1 MALPS
6 PSYYTIG
13 QVLEKLRDEFPG
25 VAVSKIR
32 YWESI
37 GLIKPLRAPS
47 GFRKFCD
54 NDIEDIRKI
63 LRTQRDL
70 GVPLEVIRKRMGNKA
85 ALHRS
90 DQPLLGF
97 EEDLDATQDEFS
109 QIEGDPDSATF
120 DRRKY
125 MRIFKDHENV
135 VAEAGSLPE
144 IDLASIA
151 SIPASKVR
159 GTKVLKASPRASVEA
174 GDKGHSEKEEPSSYQ
189 VDGDTSS
196 ADLRDCISDIAVARD
211 SAEDKRDNGL
221 DAAVVNL
228 EATSSTVDGSQVY
241 LASEDI
247 NDAAPLGAVV
257 GFAST
262 KVELDHV
269 TQGAEAPALITEDLA
284 DRSINSVT
292 ATKRGSRST
301 STKVS
306 KNYSGQFSGVEA
318 SSKGPES
325 LVSGAGDGVSNNVSG
340 RTRRSRSVAQRATTS
355 LSSPDST
362 PLVRISTNSAVA
374 SEVTRNAR
382 SKQAASSVEPGA
394 ERRRRDAKGIL
405 DAPSFELQIPS
416 GFLSLKDFSRRS
428 GASEQFVSECAD
440 FGLVKVKKHQG
451 VVIIADHYLDIV
463 ELAKSL
469 SIIGIAPRHLRSI
482 KLSVTKDF
490 SYISQLVASPL
501 ASRNSKAKRKAV
513 EQAAILEQNFERFRS
528 MVMREMLND
537 LFEGY
542 DK

>member
-1 MALPS
+1 MAIPS

-13 QVLEKLRDEFPG
+13 QVLEKLRDEFPS

-85 ALHRS
+85 GLHRS

-97 EEDLDATQDEFS
+97 EEDLDATQDKLS
-109 QIEGDPDSATF
+109 QSDGESDSATF

-125 MRIFKDHENV
+125 MRIFKDYENIE
-135 VAEAGSLPE
+135 AEAGSLPE

-159 GTKVLKASPRASVEA
+159 GTKVLKAPPRASSEA
-174 GDKGHSEKEEPSSYQ
+174 GDRGHAETEEPSSFE
-189 VDGDTSS
+189 VDGEASC
-196 ADLRDCISDIAVARD
+196 ADLKDGISEITIARG
-211 SAEDKRDNGL
+211 SAEAKEDNAL
-221 DAAVVNL
+221 DSTLVTL
-228 EATSSTVDGSQVY
+228 EKISSTIDDSQVHF
-241 LASEDI
+241 ASEDI
-247 NDAAPLGAVV
+247 NDAAPLGPVV
-257 GFAST
+257 GVGSIED
-262 KVELDHV
+262 ELDHV
-269 TQGAEAPALITEDLA
+269 IQGAEAPTLISDDLA
-284 DRSINSVT
+284 ERSIDSVT
-292 ATKRGSRST
+292 VTKRGSRST

-306 KNYSGQFSGVEA
+306 KSHSGQFGGVET
-318 SSKGPES
+318 SFKGQES
-325 LVSGAGDGVSNNVSG
+325 LVSESGNGVSNNVSG
-340 RTRRSRSVAQRATTS
+340 RTRRSRSVAQRATSS
-355 LSSPDST
+355 LSTPDST
-362 PLVRISTNSAVA
+362 PLVRISTNPSVA

-382 SKQAASSVEPGA
+382 SKQASSSVEPGA

-440 FGLVKVKKHQG
+440 FGIVKVKKHQG